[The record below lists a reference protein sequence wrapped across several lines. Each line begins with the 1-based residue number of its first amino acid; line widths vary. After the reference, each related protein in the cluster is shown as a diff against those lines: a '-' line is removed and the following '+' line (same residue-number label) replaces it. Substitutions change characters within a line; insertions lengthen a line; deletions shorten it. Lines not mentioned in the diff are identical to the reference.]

1 MSIDHASAGEDDMI
15 VLDGH
20 STRVA
25 VVTGAGGGLGAA
37 IVRRLAGDGFTVAAL
52 DIADTVGTEASG
64 ESAGVRR
71 WLCDVSDP
79 VATRRTVQE
88 IGEAYGAVDVLV
100 NNAGLLSGRSSL
112 LETTPA
118 ELHRFFD
125 VNAVGP
131 LLMVQACLPLL
142 KESAYRGR
150 VINVAS
156 RTFFTGA
163 PGQIAYVASKGALIG
178 MTRVMAR
185 ELGEHRITVNA
196 VAPAQVAT
204 PGTRAHSGEEV
215 FAETMRRQAIQEF
228 VTPENFAGL
237 VSYLASPDAA
247 LVTGQTLVCDGGGLM
262 H

>member
-1 MSIDHASAGEDDMI
+1 MTGP
-15 VLDGH
+15 DGPV
-20 STRVA
+20 TRVA
-25 VVTGAGGGLGAA
+25 VVTGAAGGLGES
-37 IVRRLAGDGFTVAAL
+37 IVRRLVADGFTVAAL
-52 DIADTVGTEASG
+52 DIAEPDGTG
-64 ESAGVRR
+64 EGPAVRR
-71 WLCDVSDP
+71 WQCDVSDP
-79 VATRRTVQE
+79 AATRRTVDAITE
-88 IGEAYGAVDVLV
+88 TYGGGIDVLV

-112 LETTPA
+112 LQATRQ

-131 LLMVQACLPLL
+131 LLMVQACVPWLR
-142 KESAYRGR
+142 KSEYGGR

-163 PGQIAYVASKGALIG
+163 PGQIAYVANKGALIG

-185 ELGEHRITVNA
+185 ELGEYLITVNA

-204 PGTRAHSGEEV
+204 PGTRAHSGDEV
-215 FAETMRRQAIQEF
+215 FTATMRQQAIQEF
-228 VTPENFAGL
+228 VTPEHFAGL

-247 LVTGQTLVCDGGGLM
+247 MVTGQTFVCDGGGLL

>member
-1 MSIDHASAGEDDMI
+1 MTAQGA
-15 VLDGH
+15 
-20 STRVA
+20 RVA
-25 VVTGAGGGLGAA
+25 VVTGAVGGLGGP
-37 IVRRLAGDGFTVAAL
+37 IVRRLTADGFTVAAL
-52 DIADTVGTEASG
+52 DITEPSDRD
-64 ESAGVRR
+64 ENTGVRTWR
-71 WLCDVSDP
+71 CDVSDP
-79 VATRRTVQE
+79 DATRRTVEE
-88 IGEAYGAVDVLV
+88 IAATYGGVDVLV

-112 LETTPA
+112 LDTTPQ

-131 LLMVQACLPLL
+131 LLMVQACVAWLAR
-142 KESAYRGR
+142 SAHHGR
-150 VINVAS
+150 VVNVAS

-163 PGQIAYVASKGALIG
+163 PGQLAYVASKGALIG

-204 PGTRAHSGEEV
+204 PGTRAHSGDEV
-215 FAETMRRQAIQEF
+215 FAATMRQQAIQEY
-228 VTPENFAGL
+228 VTPEHFAGL

-247 LVTGQTLVCDGGGLM
+247 MVTGQTLVCDGGGLL